1 MTLSNEGVSTAIQVH
16 AFQHTRTVPVP
27 RGKLHNNKTRRTV
40 TLYVSSHHTL
50 HGNTLRHTATHGN
63 TPRLTATHCD
73 TLQHTAI
80 HYDTRQHTATHCN
93 TLQHTATHC
102 NTLQHTIWHH
112 TIRSMA
118 SHQYMAGTYLL
129 KSTQCIASFCDVAKW
144 ILLLLASAVAYT
156 VQCIAVPSSV
166 LRCVAVCCCV
176 WQCVLM
182 LPSVVAY
189 VVSFWDTRCARTKT
203 HTHAHTHAH
212 ARARARTHTHTHTRT
227 HFLSLYLS
235 DTTYSLPAA
244 CLSPR
249 HAHLRA
255 ACLNVQTLASSSF
268 PGAWTAYLAL
278 SWEGHGCGVRTKTSP
293 LECSPVGFQA
303 PSLSRD
309 TTSGRPPSCR

>member
-1 MTLSNEGVSTAIQVH
+1 MASVSRIDQFIGFFCKRALIKRRYSAKDTYNLIDRTNRSQLIMTLSNEGVSTAIQVH

-50 HGNTLRHTATHGN
+50 HGNTLRHTATHCN

-129 KSTQCIASFCDVAKW
+129 KSTQCIASFCDVAK
-144 ILLLLASAVAYT
+144 
-156 VQCIAVPSSV
+156 
-166 LRCVAVCCCV
+166 
-176 WQCVLM
+176 
-182 LPSVVAY
+182 
-189 VVSFWDTRCARTKT
+189 
-203 HTHAHTHAH
+203 
-212 ARARARTHTHTHTRT
+212 
-227 HFLSLYLS
+227 
-235 DTTYSLPAA
+235 
-244 CLSPR
+244 
-249 HAHLRA
+249 
-255 ACLNVQTLASSSF
+255 
-268 PGAWTAYLAL
+268 
-278 SWEGHGCGVRTKTSP
+278 
-293 LECSPVGFQA
+293 
-303 PSLSRD
+303 
-309 TTSGRPPSCR
+309 